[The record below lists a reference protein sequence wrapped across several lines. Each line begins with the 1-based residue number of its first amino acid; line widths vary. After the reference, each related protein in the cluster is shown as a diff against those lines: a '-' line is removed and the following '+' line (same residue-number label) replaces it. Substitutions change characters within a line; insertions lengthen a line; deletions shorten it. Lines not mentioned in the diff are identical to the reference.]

1 MAPSAADTP
10 PGSVA
15 PAVGYLF
22 SLLAAVLFGANGTT
36 TKLLVLGGLE
46 PQQLTLFR
54 SLGTAVLAGIAMF
67 ITNPAG
73 FRMRRRQLFT
83 MAILGVSGIALL
95 QAFYGGALGR
105 LPVGIALLLEYTGVL
120 FVALVGYF
128 LFKEKVKARLWVAIG
143 LVLAGMVVVAQLWA
157 STLDPIGVVLALGAA
172 VTLTV
177 YFVIGERQVTATSPL
192 AVAFWTALF
201 AAAFWAIFSGWWNLR
216 PSIFVKP
223 IDIGGSHGHLDV
235 PLFVPLATA
244 VVLGSFLPFFLSFSA
259 LKHLPATA
267 VGIVASSEV
276 LFAFLVAWLWLG
288 EGLQPVQFLGAV
300 VVLVGIVL
308 AQTARAGKVV
318 DAELAFTPVPDGTA
332 SPAASGDGASRPR

>member
-1 MAPSAADTP
+1 M
-10 PGSVA
+10 
-15 PAVGYLF
+15 GYLF
-22 SLLAAVLFGANGTT
+22 CLLSALLFGANGTT

-54 SLGTAVLAGIAMF
+54 SLGTAILAGIALL

-73 FRMRRRQLFT
+73 FRMRPRQLLT
-83 MAILGVSGIALL
+83 MAILGVTGIALL

-105 LPVGIALLLEYTGVL
+105 LPVGITLLLEYTGVL

-128 LFKEKVKARLWVAIG
+128 VFKEKVKARLWVAIC
-143 LVLAGMVVVAQLWA
+143 LVLVGMVVVAQIWA
-157 STLDPIGVVLALGAA
+157 STLDPLGVVLALGAA

-177 YFVIGERQVTATSPL
+177 YFVIGERQVSATSPL
-192 AVAFWTALF
+192 TVAFWTGLF
-201 AAAFWAIFSGWWNLR
+201 AAAFWAIFSGWWNLS

-223 IDIGGSHGHLDV
+223 IDVGGSHGHLDL
-235 PLFVPLATA
+235 PLIIPLASA

-267 VGIVASSEV
+267 AGIVASSEV

-288 EGLQPVQFLGAV
+288 ESLQPVQLLGAA

-308 AQTARAGKVV
+308 AQTARVGKVV
-318 DAELAFTPVPDGTA
+318 DAELAFSPVVATVA
-332 SPAASGDGASRPR
+332 PAESGGGGAPSRPR